1 MYVLQGQSHP
11 TRVRGLKPPKLAML
25 AIMIVAPHT
34 GAWIETRNIRMGD
47 LSDDVAPHTGAWIET
62 RLLIVLLD

>member
-1 MYVLQGQSHP
+1 
-11 TRVRGLKPPKLAML
+11 ML